1 MNFLR
6 NLKNKIFA
14 NKITTSL
21 FIIFIL
27 IIVALGVPYL
37 TTKNKETAQENLIKS
52 ITNPQTIP
60 QSLIEITEGFSED
73 QINSVKVLTDK
84 FSIEQIIQLEQKLID
99 DNLNWLDLNLSDS
112 TEKDTEYDS
121 GSISV
126 KRELQSIN
134 QDYENL
140 NKVYET
146 LNNDY
151 ENLINDYEN
160 LNNNFVIIN
169 KENETTKSKM
179 IPIVIGSDQ
188 MKNTITDLN
197 LKIKNLENEITES
210 NILAEEITSTN
221 KESSEKILELN
232 YNIEAFNTKI
242 EKLNLEIESYKTTK
256 IGITSA
262 LRTGQ
267 SANYKFDWL
276 ELDKKTEN
284 DSRYIRMDLT
294 NFSDVHP
301 YQFRLM
307 NYLPTGSMRPL
318 LDEYTLGVVE
328 KTNDLNEYN
337 IGDIVSYVPPSYDDS
352 YDDMEGCDMSLES
365 VAKAN
370 YNHISHRI
378 VDKQWDET
386 KEEWKYVPKGDNNNV
401 HDGCFIYSKDIKYKL
416 EMLIKLD

>member
-1 MNFLR
+1 MNFLK

-14 NKITTSL
+14 NKVSTSL

-27 IIVALGVPYL
+27 IIIALGVPYL
-37 TTKNKETAQENLIKS
+37 TTADKEKAQENLIKS

-84 FSIEQIIQLEQKLID
+84 FSIEQIIELEQKLVD
-99 DNLNWLDLNLSDS
+99 DNFDWFDLNLSDS
-112 TEKDTEYDS
+112 TEKDQEYDS

-126 KRELQSIN
+126 KRELESIN
-134 QDYENL
+134 KDYENL
-140 NKVYET
+140 NK
-146 LNNDY
+146 DY

-188 MKNTITDLN
+188 MKQTISDLN
-197 LKIKNLENEITES
+197 LKISKLESEIDDSTILNKEITD
-210 NILAEEITSTN
+210 LN
-221 KESSEKILELN
+221 KESSEKVIELT
-232 YNIEAFNTKI
+232 YNIEDFNNKI
-242 EKLNLEIESYKTTK
+242 EKLNSEIESYKTTK

-262 LRTGQ
+262 LRSGQ
-267 SANYKFDWL
+267 SANYRFDWL
-276 ELDKKTEN
+276 ELNKITEN

-307 NYLPTGSMRPL
+307 NYLPTGSMKPL

-328 KTNDLNEYN
+328 KTNDKNEYN

-352 YDDMEGCDMSLES
+352 YDNMVGCDMSLES

-378 VDKQWDET
+378 VDKKWDET
-386 KEEWKYVPKGDNNNV
+386 KEEWKYLPKGDNNNI

>member
-188 MKNTITDLN
+188 MKNTIT
-197 LKIKNLENEITES
+197 E
-210 NILAEEITSTN
+210 
-221 KESSEKILELN
+221 
-232 YNIEAFNTKI
+232 
-242 EKLNLEIESYKTTK
+242 
-256 IGITSA
+256 
-262 LRTGQ
+262 
-267 SANYKFDWL
+267 
-276 ELDKKTEN
+276 
-284 DSRYIRMDLT
+284 
-294 NFSDVHP
+294 
-301 YQFRLM
+301 
-307 NYLPTGSMRPL
+307 
-318 LDEYTLGVVE
+318 
-328 KTNDLNEYN
+328 
-337 IGDIVSYVPPSYDDS
+337 
-352 YDDMEGCDMSLES
+352 
-365 VAKAN
+365 
-370 YNHISHRI
+370 
-378 VDKQWDET
+378 
-386 KEEWKYVPKGDNNNV
+386 
-401 HDGCFIYSKDIKYKL
+401 
-416 EMLIKLD
+416 

>member
-1 MNFLR
+1 MR